1 MRRRTPVDA
10 IDFPANPF
18 VALSDF
24 TMIVLLLVVLGFV
37 YQSVSSN
44 RLFERLAVT
53 NLQNRLQT
61 ELSGNGNKTVNRSAA
76 CQQLFRGFAEKTVVG
91 KATDTDGDLQ
101 RFRIDGTALYRNTA
115 DELHPRYELTTEG
128 RQMLTG
134 FGEVLRNYQGDTA
147 KPGTGLFK
155 RIQIQ
160 GNADRSEGDDN
171 TAWLLSLA
179 RAREAAQILQN
190 NGGVSPLL
198 IEATGRGCWD
208 PRLLPGQAAS
218 GAAETRAAQNRRLE
232 IVVIYSAV
240 RAAQYE
246 QELGKNKK

>member
-1 MRRRTPVDA
+1 MRRRTPTEA

-24 TMIVLLLVVLGFV
+24 TMVVLLLVVLGFV

-53 NLQNRLQT
+53 NLQSRLQT
-61 ELSGNGNKTVNRSAA
+61 ELSGKGADAASRSAA
-76 CQQLFRGFAEKTVVG
+76 CQQLFRGFANNTVVG

-101 RFRIDGTALYRNTA
+101 RFRIDGATLYRNTA
-115 DELHPRYELTTEG
+115 DPLPPRYELTPEG

-134 FGEVLRNYQGDTA
+134 FGEILRNHQGDTA

-171 TAWLLSLA
+171 AVWLLSLA

-190 NGGVSPLL
+190 EGGVSPLL

-208 PRLLPGQAAS
+208 PRRLPGQTRNNGS
-218 GAAETRAAQNRRLE
+218 EERAAQNRRLE
-232 IVVIYSAV
+232 IVIIYSAV

-246 QELGKNKK
+246 QETGAHKP